1 MDFNVKKFVGEA
13 GTAFSRL
20 VQLTEEKLGTSERT
34 ELDSHFESLLE
45 RSDATKMWTEKLL
58 KNSEAVLTPNP
69 GYRVEDFLFEKIEK
83 KRPNRLTNLE
93 YLGLDMMEAGNVFG
107 SSSPYGSSLIKV
119 GQIEQKLG
127 TTEREYIGAVNQS
140 YIMPLRKFLDGEM
153 KTIMKE
159 RSILENKRIDLDACK
174 NKLRKARSIQGQ
186 QAAERELRVAQAEF
200 DRQAEITRLLLE
212 GISSSHASHLRCLH
226 EMVQAQANYHAQCNT
241 IMQSLAT
248 ELANASHGMSPT
260 PAATLSTPQP
270 SVATLVLNSESWTK
284 ARVLC
289 DYDANAHFE
298 LSLMADEV
306 IDVVVDDPADSD
318 YVIGQRGSQR
328 GKVPRAFLEPIS

>member
-1 MDFNVKKFVGEA
+1 MDFNVKKLVGEA
-13 GTAFSRL
+13 GTAISRL

-34 ELDSHFESLLE
+34 ELDSHFENLLE

-58 KNSEAVLTPNP
+58 KNTEAVLTPNP

-107 SSSPYGSSLIKV
+107 SSSPYGSALIKV

-159 RSILENKRIDLDACK
+159 RSILENKRIDLDSCK

-186 QAAERELRVAQAEF
+186 QAAERELRLAQAEF

-226 EMVQAQANYHAQCNT
+226 EMVQAQANYHAQCHT

-248 ELANASHGMSPT
+248 ELANASLGKSSA
-260 PAATLSTPQP
+260 PAAPQP
-270 SVATLVLNSESWTK
+270 SVATMVLGNEPRGK

-289 DYDANAHFE
+289 DYQANDSTE

-306 IDVVVDDPADSD
+306 VVMVDDDPADAE
-318 YVIGQRGSQR
+318 YVIAQRGSQR
-328 GKVPRAFLEPIS
+328 GKVPRVFLEIIS

>member
-1 MDFNVKKFVGEA
+1 MDFNVKKLVGDA
-13 GTAFSRL
+13 GTAISRL

-34 ELDSHFESLLE
+34 ELDSHFENLLE

-58 KNSEAVLTPNP
+58 KNTEAVLTPNP

-107 SSSPYGSSLIKV
+107 SSSPYGSALIKV

-159 RSILENKRIDLDACK
+159 RSILENKRIDLDSCK

-186 QAAERELRVAQAEF
+186 QAAERELRLAQAEF

-226 EMVQAQANYHAQCNT
+226 EMVQAQANYHAQCHT

-248 ELANASHGMSPT
+248 ELANASLGKSSA
-260 PAATLSTPQP
+260 PAAPQP
-270 SVATLVLNSESWTK
+270 SVATMVLGNEPRGK

-289 DYDANAHFE
+289 DYQANDSTE

-306 IDVVVDDPADSD
+306 VVMVDDDPADAE
-318 YVIGQRGSQR
+318 YVIAQRGSQR
-328 GKVPRAFLEPIS
+328 GKVPRVFLEIIS

>member
-1 MDFNVKKFVGEA
+1 
-13 GTAFSRL
+13 
-20 VQLTEEKLGTSERT
+20 
-34 ELDSHFESLLE
+34 
-45 RSDATKMWTEKLL
+45 MWTEKLL
-58 KNSEAVLTPNP
+58 KNTEAVLTPNP

-107 SSSPYGSSLIKV
+107 SSSPYGSALIKV

-159 RSILENKRIDLDACK
+159 RSILENKRIDLDSCK

-186 QAAERELRVAQAEF
+186 QAAERELRLAQAEF

-226 EMVQAQANYHAQCNT
+226 EMVQAQANYHAQCHT

-248 ELANASHGMSPT
+248 ELA
-260 PAATLSTPQP
+260 
-270 SVATLVLNSESWTK
+270 K
-284 ARVLC
+284 
-289 DYDANAHFE
+289 
-298 LSLMADEV
+298 
-306 IDVVVDDPADSD
+306 
-318 YVIGQRGSQR
+318 
-328 GKVPRAFLEPIS
+328 